1 MKQRR
6 GHYCRICGRRK
17 PNEKFSGRGHRVHVC
32 KDCAQMSK
40 VDREAIEQEK
50 EIIGYLQQAHIS
62 GKNIAL
68 LKELTESTNTQIAEH
83 SALVLEIARVKPYK
97 RRRLKVLAR
106 TRRDLLK
113 KLEDTGLIYAH
124 HW

>member
-1 MKQRR
+1 
-6 GHYCRICGRRK
+6 
-17 PNEKFSGRGHRVHVC
+17 
-32 KDCAQMSK
+32 MSK